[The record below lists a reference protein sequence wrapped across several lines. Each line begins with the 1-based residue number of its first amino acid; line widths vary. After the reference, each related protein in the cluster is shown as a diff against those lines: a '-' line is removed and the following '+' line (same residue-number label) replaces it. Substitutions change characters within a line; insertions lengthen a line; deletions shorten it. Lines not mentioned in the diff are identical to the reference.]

1 PAHMINQST
10 SQRIGRSSRVLLV
23 VVLATGIFLR
33 VWPSTGFHQTG
44 FDEGIYSTYVAITQ
58 KDGISNYGNVVRAYV
73 QSQTKHPEAFVPA
86 TRIGFLLPA
95 SALAA
100 VGHLDPLTSLHW
112 VSLCSSIL
120 LLFVSAT
127 IGYRLGGGVHM
138 LLFTALIAVAPLQI
152 HLAQRSLIDGYFAF
166 WAILCAWFLWEGLRK
181 PEQKA
186 WLFAYGGSLFVL
198 VLTKEN
204 AAFVFLALVGTGMVF
219 ALCRLGRASAALIL
233 MTALAPALA
242 VLVLAGFVGGI
253 REWIAFYSMFIQ
265 KSRLL
270 PYPIRFQD
278 GAWYR
283 YLVDFTL
290 LSPCIVALAIGRIFQ
305 LEKQL
310 TSEIFW
316 SLFLGFSFVVMSSVT
331 YGMSLRF
338 AAYWDFPLRWL
349 AASQVLQLSRK
360 FPRIKPFFVL
370 ACLILILVAVDL
382 FQYWRYFIHAG
393 IYDPVTF
400 QLFHASKMFN

>member
-1 PAHMINQST
+1 MDQQP
-10 SQRIGRSSRVLLV
+10 SSPQLTKWSLSLLIIT
-23 VVLATGIFLR
+23 LGAGIFLR
-33 VWPSTGFHQTG
+33 AWPSTGFHRVG
-44 FDEGIYSTYVAITQ
+44 YDEGIYTGYVRTAL
-58 KDGISNYGNVVRAYV
+58 KEGIWSYPDIVRAYV
-73 QSQTKHPEAFVPA
+73 RWQEERPDAVVPA

-95 SALAA
+95 SVLAA

-120 LLFVSAT
+120 LLFVSAR
-127 IGYRLGGGVHM
+127 IGYRLGGGAHM
-138 LLFTALIAVAPLQI
+138 LLFTALMAAAPLQI

-166 WAILCAWFLWEGLRK
+166 WAILCGWFLWESLQK

-186 WLFAYGGSLFVL
+186 WLFAYGASLFIL

-204 AAFVFLALVGTGMVF
+204 AAFVFLALVSTGVVF
-219 ALCRLGRASAALIL
+219 ALCRLGRANAALIL

-242 VLVLAGFVGGI
+242 VAVLAGLVGGI
-253 REWIAFYSMFIQ
+253 REWIAFYSMFVQ

-283 YLVDFTL
+283 YLVDFML
-290 LSPCIVALAIGRIFQ
+290 LSPCVVALAFGALFQ
-305 LEKQL
+305 LRKESKP
-310 TSEIFW
+310 EIFW
-316 SLFLGFSFVVMSSVT
+316 SFFLGASFVVMSSVP

-349 AASQVLQLSRK
+349 AASQVLQLARK
-360 FPRIKPFFVL
+360 FPRIGPAIVGTVV
-370 ACLILILVAVDL
+370 ILILVAVDL
-382 FQYWRYFIHAG
+382 FQYWRYFVHGG
-393 IYDPVTF
+393 IYDPVSF
-400 QLFHASKMFN
+400 HLLHASKLIK

>member
-1 PAHMINQST
+1 MVNQST
-10 SQRIGRSSRVLLV
+10 SQRIGKWSRVLLV
-23 VVLATGIFLR
+23 FILAAGIFLR
-33 VWPSTGFHQTG
+33 AWPSTGFHRVG
-44 FDEGIYSTYVAITQ
+44 YDEGIYRGYVQTAV
-58 KDGISNYGNVVRAYV
+58 KEGIWNYSDIVRAYV
-73 QSQTKHPEAFVPA
+73 KWQEERSDALVPA

-100 VGHLDPLTSLHW
+100 IGHLDPLTALRC
-112 VSLCSSIL
+112 VSLISSIL
-120 LLFVSAT
+120 LLFAT
-127 IGYRLGGGVHM
+127 AIIGYRLGGSAHM
-138 LLFTALIAVAPLQI
+138 LLFTALMAVAPLQI

-166 WAILCAWFLWEGLRK
+166 WATLCGWFLWEGLQK
-181 PEQKA
+181 PEHHG
-186 WLFAYGGSLFVL
+186 WLIGYGASLLVL

-204 AAFVFLALVGTGMVF
+204 AAFVFLALVAVLVIF
-219 ALCRLGRASAALIL
+219 AACKLGRASLALIVV
-233 MTALAPALA
+233 TALAPALA

-305 LEKQL
+305 LERQ
-310 TSEIFW
+310 SAPDIFW
-316 SLFLGFSFVVMSSVT
+316 SVFLGVSFVVMSSVP
-331 YGMSLRF
+331 YGISLRF

-349 AASQVLQLSRK
+349 AASQILQLARK
-360 FPRIKPFFVL
+360 FHRIGPVIL
-370 ACLILILVAVDL
+370 GTVVILILVAVDL
-382 FQYWRYFIHAG
+382 FQYWRYFVHAG
-393 IYDPVTF
+393 IYDPVSF
-400 QLFHASKMFN
+400 QLLHASKLIK